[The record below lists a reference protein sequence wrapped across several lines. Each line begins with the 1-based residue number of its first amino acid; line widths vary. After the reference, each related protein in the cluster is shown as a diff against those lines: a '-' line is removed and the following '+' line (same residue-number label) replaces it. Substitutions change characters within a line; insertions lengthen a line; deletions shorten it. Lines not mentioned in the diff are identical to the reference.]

1 MITDEDSY
9 NACGGTSE
17 IQFEPLLRHPVTRS
31 PTISKGDFI
40 QAAMINGSNVH
51 LEADQKQQS
60 MLVHHLAQDKVDYSS
75 CGNDDDLNNYNVTSG
90 SSDIRIDGNHLLQT
104 VAPTIYLPSLSG
116 STAEENVAPPAVAIA
131 GKKRKS
137 ETGLANVSMKTVM
150 RWRGKEGID
159 IDCLLGASATSTVEE
174 RTKAEEILNATGQLL
189 CILCAQSVSGNKKSV
204 RRHQLKN
211 AKHLIRSSDVAN
223 GLPFPTTDAAM
234 NIVVPLPYVPLDM
247 AVSTVFRGYQ
257 EAWEIVKNA
266 EKATDFAGLTA
277 NLESLGKTPKHQLYP
292 NISNFKLF
300 QNVTNVNLAQLIVD

>member
-9 NACGGTSE
+9 NACDSSSG
-17 IQFEPLLRHPVTRS
+17 IHFEPQIRHPVTCS
-31 PTISKGDFI
+31 PTVTKGDFI
-40 QAAMINGSNVH
+40 QASMINGSLVH
-51 LEADQKQQS
+51 LEVDQKLQGMHAHPS
-60 MLVHHLAQDKVDYSS
+60 VHDKQDYST
-75 CGNDDDLNNYNVTSG
+75 CVNDNDINNYSITSS
-90 SSDIRIDGNHLLQT
+90 SSDIGILLQSA
-104 VAPTIYLPSLSG
+104 APTIYLPPQSG
-116 STAEENVAPPAVAIA
+116 AVAEGSVAPVIAAIA

-247 AVSTVFRGYQ
+247 AVSTVYRGYQ

-277 NLESLGKTPKHQLYP
+277 YLESLGE
-292 NISNFKLF
+292 ISF
-300 QNVTNVNLAQLIVD
+300 